1 MRLARLLVLFV
12 YGESRPA
19 CPGAGGAFVL
29 HARGG
34 EGEIV
39 RANGRRVAEHL
50 LSITESVN

>member
-12 YGESRPA
+12 YGERPA
-19 CPGAGGAFVL
+19 CPGAGGTFVL
-29 HARGG
+29 HARRD

-50 LSITESVN
+50 LSIIESAS